1 MNKPQ
6 AEGNINS
13 RLYNRGRNSN
23 KPFSSAAILDCM
35 KNRMHE
41 KKVQN
46 CSVIKK
52 NMRCKCYAYLMS
64 FLLITLN
71 WIIEG
76 QQQRHWLIKLE
87 QIHKGYLCYLTF
99 NYRRFVS

>member
-52 NMRCKCYAYLMS
+52 KHEVQMLCLSNVIFAYY
-64 FLLITLN
+64 
-71 WIIEG
+71 G
-76 QQQRHWLIKLE
+76 
-87 QIHKGYLCYLTF
+87 
-99 NYRRFVS
+99 